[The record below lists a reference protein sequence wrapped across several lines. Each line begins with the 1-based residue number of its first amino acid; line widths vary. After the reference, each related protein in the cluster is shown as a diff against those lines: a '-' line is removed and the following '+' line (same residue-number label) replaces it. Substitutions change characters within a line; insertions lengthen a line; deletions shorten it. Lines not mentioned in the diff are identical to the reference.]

1 MILIMKIFVIN
12 WRCIKNPLAGGAEIY
27 FQEIFKRIVKIGHS
41 VTQLAV
47 QFDNA
52 AEQETIDEIKILRIG
67 TKNTFNFGVYRE
79 LPHLLEQD
87 NYDIVIDDLN
97 KIPFYSPWLTK
108 KPVLALMMH
117 LFRKS
122 IFSEVSIL
130 FASYVYLTESL
141 ISWCY
146 KNNNFAALSE
156 SSKQDLIKMGI
167 KPDKIVTI
175 PPGIDLTQ
183 FKPNYPLKEKNLIVH
198 TGRLKKYKSVDHLLL
213 ATQKLSQKRN
223 DFKVVVIGGGD
234 DLSRLKENSKKL
246 ALEDCVTFTGYIS
259 EQEKLQYYQKATVL
273 VENSIKEGWGMIVIE
288 ANACGTPIV
297 SAHSPGL
304 RDAVIDGQT
313 GFLYDYGNIAD
324 LVQKIELLLDNK
336 ELNHKMSMAGIEW
349 AKNFSWDNAA
359 NEMIKIIEKTVEER
373 IK

>member
-1 MILIMKIFVIN
+1 MKIFVIN

-67 TKNTFNFGVYRE
+67 TKNTFNFAVYRE

-87 NYDIVIDDLN
+87 SYDIVIDDLN
-97 KIPFYSPWLTK
+97 KIPFYSPWITK

-122 IFSEVSIL
+122 IFSEVSIP

-141 ISWCY
+141 IPWCY
-146 KNNNFAALSE
+146 KNNYFAALSE

-167 KPDKIVTI
+167 KPNKIVTI
-175 PPGIDLTQ
+175 PPGIDLAQ
-183 FKPNYPLKEKNLIVH
+183 YKPNYVLKEKNLIIH

-223 DFKVVVIGGGD
+223 DFKVVIIGDGD
-234 DLSRLKENSKKL
+234 DLPRLKDMTKKL
-246 ALEDCVTFTGYIS
+246 AVEKYVTFTGYIPES
-259 EQEKLQYYQKATVL
+259 EKLTYYQKATVL

-288 ANACGTPIV
+288 ANACGTPVV
-297 SAHSPGL
+297 SARSPGL
-304 RDAVIDGQT
+304 RDAVLDEQT
-313 GFLYDYGNIAD
+313 GFLYDYGNIDD
-324 LVQKIELLLDNK
+324 LIQKIELLLDNK
-336 ELNHKMSMAGIEW
+336 ELNHKMSIAGIDW
-349 AKNFSWDNAA
+349 AKNFSWDNCAKD
-359 NEMIKIIEKTVEER
+359 MMKIIERTITEGTK
-373 IK
+373 